1 MLGHARRFKVL
12 LPSLPWRRSVPW
24 MSSSR
29 CLGDLAE
36 SQLHTGGP
44 RGEAADRVQQVCA
57 EVAQSRASA
66 GLHVPVMPHEVL
78 QAWVPPSVP
87 ADGAGCVFVD
97 GTLGHGGH
105 TEALLRLLP
114 AARVIGLDTDA
125 EMVAKARKQ
134 LAQAGVLDRAT
145 LVKAPYTHIEEVLG
159 ELGQPG
165 ATGVLVDVGFNSGQ
179 VDNAARGFSFRRD
192 GPLDGR
198 FDSVRAAAQKSR
210 TAAQT
215 APPAPRAA
223 HRAYRGL

>member
-1 MLGHARRFKVL
+1 
-12 LPSLPWRRSVPW
+12 